1 MIEEEEVIEDEQDIE
16 ETKKIK
22 ELKNEIK
29 TIRNDMRMNKV
40 NQNRKLRVKSNEN
53 GKSNVLTRVSHNFSN
68 KLEGINDKRE
78 ENGFD
83 RLSNPK
89 ITELI
94 IKHKSAWK
102 KIERDIIFFN
112 TNLEIP
118 KDEGDFKDDK

>member
-1 MIEEEEVIEDEQDIE
+1 MTEEEEIIEDEQDLE

-29 TIRNDMRMNKV
+29 TIRNNMKINKL
-40 NQNRKLRVKSNEN
+40 NQNRKLRVKNEN

-68 KLEGINDKRE
+68 KLEGMNDKRE

-102 KIERDIIFFN
+102 KIERDIVFFN

-118 KDEGDFKDDK
+118 KEDGDFKDDK